1 MFEAILYPFDRI
13 HPGQLL
19 SQYSD
24 WVYFT
29 LILIFF
35 ISVAGITLR
44 KHFDRPYVKP
54 LIISVGLILTVGV
67 FMAKRYL
74 VMIFEGWGVLG
85 LILLVFM
92 VSTIPYGLCRGFGM
106 AGIKAFYLTYI
117 LIYIIAWFKFP
128 IFFYSLSD
136 HNLGLV
142 NLGLLIVFFV
152 AVFKFIPLGR
162 SKKIDAGQLVDN
174 STFIP
179 EIEQNIRTQNAEKNL
194 VKNKAVKL
202 TKHEIKTI
210 EDMAE
215 ALAEIQLIVEKNK
228 ATLSREERTEI
239 ASILQKLSN
248 KEQIFKT
255 VLLNLQKIFQK
266 IGSIDTKQ
274 LQNLKD
280 RVAKASEK
288 ERQILKSE
296 IDRKEIKLKIE
307 KEVLKFENR
316 LEHYINLF
324 NEYINY
330 AVNQIRGSPYPN
342 DAKPYFQKARGVLT
356 NISGMLKDIGV
367 LEKKIIETIKIER
380 ELLKKERKTA

>member
-1 MFEAILYPFDRI
+1 M
-13 HPGQLL
+13 
-19 SQYSD
+19 
-24 WVYFT
+24 
-29 LILIFF
+29 
-35 ISVAGITLR
+35 
-44 KHFDRPYVKP
+44 
-54 LIISVGLILTVGV
+54 
-67 FMAKRYL
+67 
-74 VMIFEGWGVLG
+74 
-85 LILLVFM
+85 
-92 VSTIPYGLCRGFGM
+92 
-106 AGIKAFYLTYI
+106 
-117 LIYIIAWFKFP
+117 
-128 IFFYSLSD
+128 
-136 HNLGLV
+136 
-142 NLGLLIVFFV
+142 